1 MRGLAGAA
9 AIWLFSLGQA
19 TAASAEN
26 APPIADQPDAG
37 MIAAAER
44 VAAIIECGVV
54 ASARSAFTDRDVTI
68 IENFPPFVFEGAGA
82 VERWSEGMRAHVAGD
97 TALRHAFGPAQ
108 DFSRSGG
115 EVFFS
120 LPTTWRGRGVAD
132 GKPFVEHG
140 GWAFVLIKQR
150 GRWRVRDY
158 GWAVTA
164 LSRE

>member
-1 MRGLAGAA
+1 MVADASKRGP
-9 AIWLFSLGQA
+9 
-19 TAASAEN
+19 
-26 APPIADQPDAG
+26 PPIADQPDAE

-44 VAAIIECGVV
+44 VAAIIESGVV

-82 VERWSEGMRAHVAGD
+82 VERWSEGMRAHVAGN

-120 LPTTWRGRGVAD
+120 LPTTWRGVGPD

-150 GRWRVRDY
+150 GQWRVRSY
-158 GWAVTA
+158 GWAVTG